1 MSNVEPSKEEKVT
14 DYNLTSQRINRKA
27 EILREEMD
35 DETLLF
41 NPKTRKTY
49 VLNPMADVIWELCD
63 GMHSPEEITDEIV
76 SVLDVDP
83 DIVSKDVSNVLNE
96 FVRQN
101 LVEVD

>member
-1 MSNVEPSKEEKVT
+1 MANIKPSKKVKVT
-14 DYNLTSQRINRKA
+14 DYNLTSQKINRKA
-27 EILREEMD
+27 EILREELD

-49 VLNPMADVIWELCD
+49 VLNEMADVIWELCD

-83 DIVSKDVSNVLNE
+83 NTVSKDVSKVLNE
-96 FVRQN
+96 FVLQN
-101 LVEVD
+101 LVEVE